1 MNCRNGTDKFELL
14 DTTFVSSLESHLF
27 TFITV
32 SNSFPVFLS
41 AVTQNLFEKQTIY
54 AAPTWIV
61 CSSQKY
67 SKFNL
72 SSLLYYSAS
81 STCIHNKEDQSSTE
95 RAKGE
100 PIPKLHLP
108 QSRNP

>member
-14 DTTFVSSLESHLF
+14 DTPFVSSLDSHLF

-54 AAPTWIV
+54 AAPT
-61 CSSQKY
+61 
-67 SKFNL
+67 
-72 SSLLYYSAS
+72 
-81 STCIHNKEDQSSTE
+81 
-95 RAKGE
+95 
-100 PIPKLHLP
+100 
-108 QSRNP
+108 